1 MKPMYEITI
10 SDSSIT
16 YEIRTT
22 DAERTRRAATILRT
36 LASVPILTTGAENWP
51 KPVCR
56 WPRSPSAPVA
66 GVGTELAQPDSLTGG
81 GESSSPPLEQKR
93 RQPGTKQTAAQPNGA
108 RQQ

>member
-1 MKPMYEITI
+1 MTPNAITYEITI
-10 SDSSIT
+10 
-16 YEIRTT
+16 T
-22 DAERTRRAATILRT
+22 DAERTRRAATILRA
-36 LASVPILTTGAENWP
+36 LAGVPTLTTGAENWP

-93 RQPGTKQTAAQPNGA
+93 RQPGTKQTAAHTKRVRHQ
-108 RQQ
+108 